1 MCFPA
6 RHGPEF
12 ILLLHV
18 LEEGDYAAQLL
29 RHRGLNPAGVVM
41 FDKATQSLMEDVP
54 NPHGPRIA
62 DNLLRVKLQ
71 FTKTHERYAGGLK
84 KLPDVASLIRA
95 TPPHVTEH
103 HPFASITSSTFGGD
117 IGKL

>member
-71 FTKTHERYAGGLK
+71 FTKTRASGPYERYAG
-84 KLPDVASLIRA
+84 V
-95 TPPHVTEH
+95 
-103 HPFASITSSTFGGD
+103 
-117 IGKL
+117 